1 MDIVNNKFVVQERL
15 SRMFQ
20 SHLIWRGTFESIGQ
34 VLWNILL
41 ISIGSVLCAIAVNGI
56 LIPHGFLSGGFVGM
70 TLIIHYLVP
79 NLPVPMIYF
88 VLNIPVYCLGWMYIG
103 KRFFLYSVA
112 GMIIFSLAV
121 AWIHLIIP
129 VHDKMLAAIFAGI
142 ISGTGGGAILRSLG
156 SAGGMDILSIILLKR
171 LSIRL
176 GSSILVFNGLILT
189 FTAFVFS
196 LQDALYTLIF
206 LFVSTQVLNVVVYGL
221 SQRKVVYIIS
231 PRWDAIYHE
240 IMEKVQRGVTIIN
253 GRGGYTG
260 QEIQMLFTV
269 ISRQELPRLK
279 KLINDIDSQAFVVV
293 GETLEIMGKGIGN
306 QPHW

>member
-1 MDIVNNKFVVQERL
+1 MEFVNDKIVVRDHS

-20 SHLIWRGTFESIGQ
+20 FQAFWREKFVSTGR
-34 VLWNILL
+34 VLWNIFL
-41 ISIGSVLCAIAVNGI
+41 ISAGSVICAIAVNGI

-70 TLIIHYLVP
+70 SLIIHYLVP
-79 NLPVPMIYF
+79 ILPVSLLYF

-112 GMIIFSLAV
+112 GMTIFSLAV
-121 AWIHLIIP
+121 AWMHPTIP

-142 ISGTGGGAILRSLG
+142 VSGGGGGIILKSLG

-171 LSIRL
+171 FSIRL
-176 GSSILVFNGLILT
+176 GSSILVLNGLILT
-189 FTAFVFS
+189 FAAYVFS

-221 SQRKVVYIIS
+221 SQRKAVYIIS
-231 PRWDAIYHE
+231 ARWELIQRS
-240 IMEKVQRGVTIIN
+240 IMEKVQRGVTIIS
-253 GRGGYTG
+253 GHGGYTG
-260 QEIQMLFTV
+260 QEIQMVFTV

-279 KLINDIDSQAFVVV
+279 QLINEIDSQAFVVV
-293 GETLEIMGKGIGN
+293 SDTLEVMGNGIGN

>member
-1 MDIVNNKFVVQERL
+1 LDIVNNKIIVRKRL
-15 SRMFQ
+15 SRISQF
-20 SHLIWRGTFESIGQ
+20 HLFWRGIFESIGQ
-34 VLWNILL
+34 VLWNIFL
-41 ISIGSVLCAIAVNGI
+41 ISFGSVICAIAVNGI

-79 NLPVPMIYF
+79 ILPVSLLYF

-121 AWIHLIIP
+121 ACMHLTIP
-129 VHDKMLAAIFAGI
+129 VHDKMLAAILAGI
-142 ISGTGGGAILRSLG
+142 ISGAGGGVILRSLG

-171 LSIRL
+171 FSIRL
-176 GSSILVFNGLILT
+176 GSSILVLNGLILT
-189 FTAFVFS
+189 FAAYVFS

-221 SQRKVVYIIS
+221 SQRKAVYIIS
-231 PRWDAIYHE
+231 PHWESIYRG
-240 IMEKVQRGVTIIN
+240 IMEKVQRGVTIIG

-260 QEIQMLFTV
+260 QEIKMLFTV
-269 ISRQELPRLK
+269 ISHQELPRLK
-279 KLINDIDSQAFVVV
+279 KLINDIDDQAFVVV
-293 GETLEIMGKGIGN
+293 SDTLETMGKGIGN